1 MNVDMTTSIPNGANQ
16 ASSARSKA
24 MVDYNSFLRLLIA
37 QMKNQD
43 PTQPMDS
50 TQYVAQLATFS
61 QVEQS
66 MQANTKLDQILQAS
80 SLSQATD
87 LIGHHISSLDGE
99 VSGIVKEVRIFSD
112 GMVGILEDGT
122 QVLIGPGVSISAPPA
137 GNSDG
142 ETGETPA

>member
-1 MNVDMTTSIPNGANQ
+1 MNVDMTTSIPAGANQ
-16 ASSARSKA
+16 SSSARSKA
-24 MVDYNSFLRLLIA
+24 MVDYNSFLKLLIA

-80 SLSQATD
+80 SLSQATS
-87 LIGHHISSLDGE
+87 LIGHSISSLDGE
-99 VSGIVKEVRIFSD
+99 VSGIVKEVRLFSD
-112 GMVGILEDGT
+112 GMVAVLESGE
-122 QVLIGPGVSISAPPA
+122 QVLVGPGISITAPPA
-137 GNSDG
+137 GD
-142 ETGETPA
+142 TDPATT

>member
-1 MNVDMTTSIPNGANQ
+1 MNVDMTTSIPSGANQ
-16 ASSARSKA
+16 SSSAQSKA
-24 MVDYNSFLRLLIA
+24 MVDYNSFLKLLIA

-80 SLSQATD
+80 SLSQATS
-87 LIGHHISSLDGE
+87 LIGHSISSLDGE
-99 VSGIVKEVRIFSD
+99 VSGIVKEVRLFSD
-112 GMVGILEDGT
+112 GMVAVLESGE
-122 QVLIGPGVSISAPPA
+122 QVLVGPGISITAPPA
-137 GNSDG
+137 DD
-142 ETGETPA
+142 TGPATT

>member
-1 MNVDMTTSIPNGANQ
+1 MNVDMTTSIPAGAHQ
-16 ASSARSKA
+16 SSSAQSKA
-24 MVDYNSFLRLLIA
+24 MVDYNSFLKLLIA

-80 SLSQATD
+80 SLSQATS
-87 LIGHHISSLDGE
+87 LIGHSISSLDGE
-99 VSGIVKEVRIFSD
+99 VSGIVKEVRLFSD
-112 GMVGILEDGT
+112 GMVAVLESGE
-122 QVLIGPGVSISAPPA
+122 QVLVGPGISITAPPA
-137 GNSDG
+137 GD
-142 ETGETPA
+142 TGPATT

>member
-1 MNVDMTTSIPNGANQ
+1 MNVDMTTSIPAGTNQ
-16 ASSARSKA
+16 SSSARSKA
-24 MVDYNSFLRLLIA
+24 MVDYNSFLKLLIA

-80 SLSQATD
+80 SLSQATS
-87 LIGHHISSLDGE
+87 LIGHSISSLDGE
-99 VSGIVKEVRIFSD
+99 VSGIVKEVRVFSD
-112 GMVGILEDGT
+112 GMVAVLESGE
-122 QVLIGPGVSISAPPA
+122 QVLVGPGISVTAPPA
-137 GNSDG
+137 GD
-142 ETGETPA
+142 TGPATT